1 MPEGKNDLWWPMN
14 FSKISS
20 LLLLTLFDWE
30 LASQQRECDEI
41 KSMLLELKQ
50 IARNLQQRAMAT
62 DDSQA
67 QRIIKQKQQI
77 IHVRRSKT
85 LALLRECNRR
95 RRQRRA

>member
-1 MPEGKNDLWWPMN
+1 MK
-14 FSKISS
+14 FSRISR

-41 KSMLLELKQ
+41 KSMLQDLKQ
-50 IARNLQQRAMAT
+50 IARNLQQSAMAA
-62 DDSQA
+62 DELHA

-95 RRQRRA
+95 RRQRHA